1 MPDDFSDDL
10 TNTPDQEGQGLAENL
25 GEGADDQSSSPD
37 GLSPEFLKQLEGVS
51 LDKLPENHPLRR
63 SVVER
68 ERNLQA
74 DYTRK
79 TQALAEEKGRIYDT
93 MIQRL
98 AQQGVNPTPDQREA
112 LKDRIRQGDFDSVG
126 ELVSHEIQAR
136 VAPTLQ
142 KFTMQ
147 QVLHEA
153 AQMHPYVQTKAQE
166 VSALIQSDPRYS
178 RMAAM
183 NDMEFAPIVLA
194 QAAASIERAE
204 LLEAVKTKDAEIAK
218 LKKSLEAQDSAIG
231 RRLPPSTSRTGGA
244 TATRSSGGANFWD
257 AAASAAQE
265 LGIDLGPHVPRPR

>member
-10 TNTPDQEGQGLAENL
+10 TNTSDQEGQGLAENL
-25 GEGADDQSSSPD
+25 GEGADGSSPSQD
-37 GLSPEFLKQLEGVS
+37 QLSPELLKQLEGLS

-63 SVVER
+63 SVLER

-112 LKDRIRQGDFDSVG
+112 LKERIRQGDFDSVG
-126 ELVSHEIQAR
+126 ELVSQEIQTR
-136 VAPTLQ
+136 LAPTMQ
-142 KFTMQ
+142 KLTMQ
-147 QVLHEA
+147 QVLQEA
-153 AQMHPYVQTKAQE
+153 ASMHPYVQTKASE
-166 VSALIQSDPRYS
+166 VAALIQSDPRYAK
-178 RMAAM
+178 MASM
-183 NDMEFAPIVLA
+183 NDMEFAPVVLA
-194 QAAASIERAE
+194 QAAMAIERQE
-204 LLEAVKTKDAEIAK
+204 LIQAAKAKDAEIAK

-244 TATRSSGGANFWD
+244 TATRTKGGENFWE
-257 AAASAAQE
+257 AATAAAQE